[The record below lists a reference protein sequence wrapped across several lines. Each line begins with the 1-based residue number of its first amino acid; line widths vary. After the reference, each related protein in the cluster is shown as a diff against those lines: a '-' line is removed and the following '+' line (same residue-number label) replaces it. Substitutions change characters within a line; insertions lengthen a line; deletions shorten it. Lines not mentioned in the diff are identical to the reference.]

1 MNRRLAQN
9 LSVIL
14 TSLLLAFFLWAVAT
28 EGDNPTV
35 EQAFPTAVPIE
46 IVGIPD
52 GQTCYDTENIKARVT
67 LRAPQSVWESLRPED
82 VHAFIDVSQVGPGP
96 HTLPVQVEI
105 RRGPAQ
111 LVRVN
116 PVEYH
121 VVLEPIAERQV
132 PVVIIPQGT
141 PALGYISR
149 TPTYAPRS
157 VTVRGPTSIIS
168 NVARVQVVVPVSDQ
182 RKEIKG
188 DYLPIAVDETGTP
201 ISNLEILP
209 RIITVYIPIEQLV
222 NFRNLAVKVNLIG
235 QPAPGYRVD
244 SVEVDPPAVTVFGSN
259 EIVQAVPGYLET
271 TPISL
276 TNLTGT
282 LECTSTLKAPQALT
296 ILPRPDV
303 SVTVKLEPIEGTVTL
318 EITPQISGLAPGLTA
333 TIDSPTVMVTLSG
346 PLSQLSRATPDT
358 VQVYLDLNSLPIGN
372 HLLPPQATV
381 PDTLHIE
388 EIRPNPL
395 LVQIRRISK
404 KP

>member
-9 LSVIL
+9 LSIFL
-14 TSLLLAFFLWAVAT
+14 TSLLLAFFLWAIAT

-35 EQAFPTAVPIE
+35 EQAFPTTIPID
-46 IVGIPD
+46 IIGVPD
-52 GQTCYDTENIKARVT
+52 GQTYYDAENIKARVT
-67 LRAPQSVWESLRPED
+67 LRAPQSVWESLRAED
-82 VHAFIDVSQVGPGP
+82 VHAFIDVSQVGSGT

-149 TPTYAPRS
+149 TPTYAPRT

-168 NVARVQVVVPVSDQ
+168 DVARVQVVVPVSDQ
-182 RKEIKG
+182 RKEIEG
-188 DYLPIAVDETGTP
+188 DYQPIAVDETGSP

-222 NFRNLAVKVNLIG
+222 NFRNLAVRVNLIG

-271 TPISL
+271 TAISL
-276 TNLTGT
+276 TNMTKT
-282 LECTSTLKAPQALT
+282 LECTSTLQAPRALT

-318 EITPQISGLAPGLTA
+318 EIKPQISGLASELTA
-333 TIDSPTVMVTLSG
+333 TMDSETVMVTLRG
-346 PLSQLSRATPDT
+346 PLSQLSLATPDT
-358 VQVYLDLNSLPIGN
+358 VQVYLDLTALPIGN
-372 HLLPPQATV
+372 HLLPPQAKI
-381 PDTLHIE
+381 PDTLQVE
-388 EIRPNPL
+388 EIRPNPM
-395 LVQIRRISK
+395 LVQIRRVTR